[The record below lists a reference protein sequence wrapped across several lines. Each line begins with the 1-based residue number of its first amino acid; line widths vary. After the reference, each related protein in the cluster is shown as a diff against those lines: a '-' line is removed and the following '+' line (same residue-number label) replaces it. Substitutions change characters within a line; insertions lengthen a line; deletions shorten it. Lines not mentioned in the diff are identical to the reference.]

1 MSKTLSIYNVKVQ
14 VLHLNHMI
22 ANKKAVNR
30 LKDQVDVL
38 ELEKIL
44 KLIEMEKS

>member
-1 MSKTLSIYNVKVQ
+1 
-14 VLHLNHMI
+14 MI